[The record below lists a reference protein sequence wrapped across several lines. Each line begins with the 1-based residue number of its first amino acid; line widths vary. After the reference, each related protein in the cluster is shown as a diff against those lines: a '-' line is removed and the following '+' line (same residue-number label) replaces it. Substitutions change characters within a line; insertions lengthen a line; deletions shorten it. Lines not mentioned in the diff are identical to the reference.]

1 MIQREAQKKNITE
14 TDTKQNELAQIVDQL
29 KMDLDAKTE
38 QNRIV
43 QSSLQKNQTI
53 ADERREKVSELG
65 KQIKKYVAE
74 VEALKLSVS
83 ERVRTISILF
93 LYELVML
100 FSFCPNIWGSTGSC
114 GIVSTI
120 VI

>member
-1 MIQREAQKKNITE
+1 MLFHLIQREAAKKNITE

-43 QSSLQKNQTI
+43 QTSLQKNQTI

-65 KQIKKYVAE
+65 KQIKKYLAE
-74 VEALKLSVS
+74 VEALKLSVT
-83 ERVRTISILF
+83 ERVRTIMIQTRCVVVVLPHH
-93 LYELVML
+93 LGNHRTL
-100 FSFCPNIWGSTGSC
+100 
-114 GIVSTI
+114 
-120 VI
+120 